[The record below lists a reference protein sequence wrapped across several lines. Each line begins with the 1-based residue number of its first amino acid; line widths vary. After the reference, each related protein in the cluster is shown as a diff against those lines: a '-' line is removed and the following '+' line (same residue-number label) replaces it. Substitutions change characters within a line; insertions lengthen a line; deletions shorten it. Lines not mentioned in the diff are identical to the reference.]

1 MIIVVIV
8 LSNIAGDLGGSV
20 HHPVFG
26 WVVIVVIL
34 VAIARI
40 MGRRRR

>member
-8 LSNIAGDLGGSV
+8 ISNIAGDLGGSV
-20 HHPVFG
+20 HHPVIG

-34 VAIARI
+34 VAIARM